1 MTDNERLAGLLFP
14 DITKTIADY
23 EEEYPQRKL
32 SEGAKVTRFAPSP
45 TGYMHIGNMFSCL
58 IDRLAAST
66 PDSVFYLRIED
77 TDKKREVPD
86 AIDKIIEGLS
96 AFGIAPTEGIT
107 GKESEK
113 GAYGPYKQ
121 SLRKDI
127 YQSFAKELVLKG
139 FAYPCF
145 CTEEELS
152 ALREE
157 QEKEGANPGYYGK
170 YASCRN
176 LTIDQQEEKIKAGI
190 PYTPLYIDRQ
200 FQKSLDY
207 MEDTYLEHSN
217 ILNND
222 GKRMIQEID
231 RRVENSHRGIDRL
244 YINTVKENEMKCA
257 MYRDFIDRSQKDGVT
272 QRDVTFFV
280 LKKLGE
286 NMHRYNS
293 RAVSD
298 VCGVL
303 QEMIKQDPTI
313 SFEEYLGLEKKIK
326 QLR

>member
-1 MTDNERLAGLLFP
+1 MKSELIPTVQAVAEYMPPRKNGFFEKSMEVAHLLLDHEPISIIAHTVDGAIQTFGM
-14 DITKTIADY
+14 IRETKYRA
-23 EEEYPQRKL
+23 E
-32 SEGAKVTRFAPSP
+32 
-45 TGYMHIGNMFSCL
+45 
-58 IDRLAAST
+58 
-66 PDSVFYLRIED
+66 
-77 TDKKREVPD
+77 
-86 AIDKIIEGLS
+86 
-96 AFGIAPTEGIT
+96 AF
-107 GKESEK
+107 
-113 GAYGPYKQ
+113 
-121 SLRKDI
+121 
-127 YQSFAKELVLKG
+127 
-139 FAYPCF
+139 
-145 CTEEELS
+145 
-152 ALREE
+152 
-157 QEKEGANPGYYGK
+157 K
-170 YASCRN
+170 YATHLEEVRIN
-176 LTIDQQEEKIKAGI
+176 AAVEMARIQQNQAI
-190 PYTPLYIDRQ
+190 TLYIDRQ

-207 MEDTYLEHSN
+207 MEATYLEQSN
-217 ILNND
+217 ILNNY

-257 MYRDFIDRSQKDGVT
+257 MYRDFIDRSQKDGIT